1 MKKSGQEEAGEIDLT
16 PMLDVVFIL
25 LIFFIVTSVFV
36 TEAGI
41 EVSKPEA
48 STVEDT
54 SGDLILI
61 AVGAG
66 GDIWIDGDQIDP
78 RFIRSRFEL
87 RLADA
92 PNSAVIIQADQNSN
106 NEQVMLILAAARE
119 ANIED
124 VWWFSIHYRDR
135 LLNDV
140 PEPINSE
147 AYQAPALNAPLG
159 RSGGVLRGYC
169 Y

>member
-1 MKKSGQEEAGEIDLT
+1 MKQGLSKRKDDEEAGEIDLT

-25 LIFFIVTSVFV
+25 LIFFIVTSAFV

-41 EVSKPEA
+41 DVSKPEA

-54 SGDLILI
+54 SGDMILI
-61 AVGAG
+61 AVGAS

-92 PNSAVIIQADQNSN
+92 PNSAVIIQGDENAN
-106 NEQVMLILAAARE
+106 NEQIMLILEAARE
-119 ANIED
+119 ANI
-124 VWWFSIHYRDR
+124 
-135 LLNDV
+135 NDV
-140 PEPINSE
+140 SISAE
-147 AYQAPALNAPLG
+147 A
-159 RSGGVLRGYC
+159 
-169 Y
+169 

>member
-1 MKKSGQEEAGEIDLT
+1 MKSGLMKKKAQDEAGEIDLT

-41 EVSKPEA
+41 EVIKPEA

-54 SGDLILI
+54 SGDLLLI
-61 AVGAG
+61 AIGPS

-92 PNSAVIIQADQNSN
+92 PNSAIVIQADQNAD
-106 NEQVMLILAAARE
+106 NEQVMLILEAARD

-124 VWWFSIHYRDR
+124 VSI
-135 LLNDV
+135 
-140 PEPINSE
+140 SAE
-147 AYQAPALNAPLG
+147 A
-159 RSGGVLRGYC
+159 
-169 Y
+169 

>member
-1 MKKSGQEEAGEIDLT
+1 MKSGLMKKTEQEEAGEIDLT

-41 EVSKPEA
+41 DVNKPEA
-48 STVEDT
+48 DTVEDT

-61 AVGAG
+61 AIGPA

-92 PNSAVIIQADQNSN
+92 PNSAVIIQADQNAN
-106 NEQVMLILAAARE
+106 NEQVMLILEAARE
-119 ANIED
+119 ANIEN
-124 VWWFSIHYRDR
+124 VSI
-135 LLNDV
+135 
-140 PEPINSE
+140 SAE
-147 AYQAPALNAPLG
+147 A
-159 RSGGVLRGYC
+159 
-169 Y
+169 

>member
-1 MKKSGQEEAGEIDLT
+1 MKSGLMKKKAQEEAGEIDLT

-41 EVSKPEA
+41 EVIKPEA

-61 AVGAG
+61 AIGPS

-92 PNSAVIIQADQNSN
+92 PNSAIVIQADQNAD
-106 NEQVMLILAAARE
+106 NEQVMLVLEAARD

-124 VWWFSIHYRDR
+124 VSI
-135 LLNDV
+135 
-140 PEPINSE
+140 SAE
-147 AYQAPALNAPLG
+147 A
-159 RSGGVLRGYC
+159 
-169 Y
+169 

>member
-1 MKKSGQEEAGEIDLT
+1 MKSGLMKRRDQEDAGEIDLT

-41 EVSKPEA
+41 EVTKPEA
-48 STVEDT
+48 STIEDT

-61 AVGAG
+61 AVGVG
-66 GDIWIDGDQIDP
+66 GDIWIDGEQIDP

-92 PNSAVIIQADQNSN
+92 PNSAIIIQADANAN
-106 NEQVMLILAAARE
+106 NEQVLLILGAARE
-119 ANIED
+119 ANIEN
-124 VWWFSIHYRDR
+124 VSI
-135 LLNDV
+135 
-140 PEPINSE
+140 SAE
-147 AYQAPALNAPLG
+147 A
-159 RSGGVLRGYC
+159 
-169 Y
+169 

>member
-1 MKKSGQEEAGEIDLT
+1 MKSGLMKKKAAEEAGEIDLT

-41 EVSKPEA
+41 EVTKPEA
-48 STVEDT
+48 STVDDT

-61 AVGAG
+61 AVGES
-66 GDIWIDGDQIDP
+66 GDIWIDGEMIDP

-92 PNSAVIIQADQNSN
+92 PNSSVIIQADANSD
-106 NEQVMLILAAARE
+106 NEGVMSILKAARE
-119 ANIED
+119 ANILN
-124 VWWFSIHYRDR
+124 VSI
-135 LLNDV
+135 
-140 PEPINSE
+140 SAE
-147 AYQAPALNAPLG
+147 A
-159 RSGGVLRGYC
+159 
-169 Y
+169 

>member
-1 MKKSGQEEAGEIDLT
+1 MKSGLMKKKAAEEAGEIDLT

-41 EVSKPEA
+41 EVTKPEA
-48 STVEDT
+48 SLVDET

-61 AVGAG
+61 AVGES
-66 GDIWIDGDQIDP
+66 GDIWIDGEMIDP

-92 PNSAVIIQADQNSN
+92 PNSSVIIQADQNSD
-106 NEQVMLILAAARE
+106 NEGVMMILEAARE
-119 ANIED
+119 ANILN
-124 VWWFSIHYRDR
+124 VSI
-135 LLNDV
+135 
-140 PEPINSE
+140 SAE
-147 AYQAPALNAPLG
+147 A
-159 RSGGVLRGYC
+159 
-169 Y
+169 

>member
-1 MKKSGQEEAGEIDLT
+1 MKSGILKKSGQEEAGEIDLT

-124 VWWFSIHYRDR
+124 VSISA
-135 LLNDV
+135 
-140 PEPINSE
+140 E
-147 AYQAPALNAPLG
+147 G
-159 RSGGVLRGYC
+159 
-169 Y
+169 

>member
-1 MKKSGQEEAGEIDLT
+1 MKSGLMKKRIQEEAGEIDLT

-41 EVSKPEA
+41 DVTKPEA
-48 STVEDT
+48 STVEPT

-61 AVGAG
+61 AVGPG

-78 RFIRSRFEL
+78 RFIRNRFEL

-92 PNSAVIIQADQNSN
+92 PNSAVIIQADANAN
-106 NEQVMLILAAARE
+106 NEQVMLILKAARE
-119 ANIED
+119 ANIEN
-124 VWWFSIHYRDR
+124 VSI
-135 LLNDV
+135 
-140 PEPINSE
+140 SAE
-147 AYQAPALNAPLG
+147 A
-159 RSGGVLRGYC
+159 
-169 Y
+169 

>member
-1 MKKSGQEEAGEIDLT
+1 MKSGIMKKSGQEEAGEIDLT

-66 GDIWIDGDQIDP
+66 GDISIDGDQIDP

-124 VWWFSIHYRDR
+124 VSISA
-135 LLNDV
+135 
-140 PEPINSE
+140 E
-147 AYQAPALNAPLG
+147 G
-159 RSGGVLRGYC
+159 
-169 Y
+169 

>member
-1 MKKSGQEEAGEIDLT
+1 M
-16 PMLDVVFIL
+16 
-25 LIFFIVTSVFV
+25 
-36 TEAGI
+36 
-41 EVSKPEA
+41 
-48 STVEDT
+48 
-54 SGDLILI
+54 ILI

-78 RFIRSRFEL
+78 RFIRSRVEL

-124 VWWFSIHYRDR
+124 VSISA
-135 LLNDV
+135 
-140 PEPINSE
+140 E
-147 AYQAPALNAPLG
+147 G
-159 RSGGVLRGYC
+159 
-169 Y
+169 